1 MSESSQESEL
11 GSSARE
17 WRSAL
22 RTRTIASVAW
32 LSLGAIAAFHVA
44 MFAYYF
50 FARVRF
56 PLAIDWIEGG
66 GMVEANR
73 LAHGQTIYPTDPAT
87 FVPYAYPPVY
97 YAVVALASKVT
108 GGVTFAVGRSIS
120 AGAFFGASVLAGHHV
135 QRTLRA
141 RESGTVPPAVLW
153 LAVVGLATSGLPTVR
168 GGLDSARVDSLGAAF
183 MALGLVAAAGA
194 VREDAKHRAW
204 RAVAAATLM
213 TLAVYTKQTHLFL
226 GVGVALLLLRV
237 HARTGAIY
245 AVTFVGLVLG
255 AFLGLQAL
263 THGGFAMWMFGM
275 RHHDFLP
282 ERLLLGCQVLAISA
296 PHLFLSVGIG
306 ALTWKR
312 LSPTTRFWVQAT
324 ALAIPGALIGFAK
337 IWGEVNNF
345 ISLMAIVAVPTV
357 LVVADVSSAFF
368 GAGAR
373 STRLFAG
380 AFAIFLLGRFAE
392 EDHFRPAVRTQERA
406 QHLVDEVA
414 KLDGDVVS
422 PASPFMAHLA
432 RHNTPQVSLLAV
444 LDAQASRV
452 PGVDRDTYIAALR
465 AQKPRYLLLTGH
477 PVEKTLAPLIE
488 SDYHFVRELEAP
500 GTHELLMT
508 AVPNLLYERNP
519 PRP

>member
-1 MSESSQESEL
+1 MSESQEAEL
-11 GSSARE
+11 GQSARE
-17 WRSAL
+17 DWRSEL
-22 RTRTIASVAW
+22 RTRTVASVAW
-32 LSLGAIAAFHVA
+32 LSLGAIAAVHVA

-50 FARVRF
+50 LARVRF

-97 YAVVALASKVT
+97 YAVVALVSKLT
-108 GGVTFAVGRSIS
+108 GGVTFAVGRSVS
-120 AGAFFGASVLAGHHV
+120 AGSFFGAAVLAGVHV

-141 RESGTVPPAVLW
+141 RATASASFVVLG
-153 LAVVGLATSGLPTVR
+153 LAVVGLTTSGIVTVR
-168 GGLDSARVDSLGAAF
+168 GGLDSVRVDSLGGAF
-183 MALGLVAAAGA
+183 IALGLVVAAGA
-194 VREDAKHRAW
+194 VREDATHRAW
-204 RAVAAATLM
+204 RAVAAAMLM
-213 TLAVYTKQTHLFL
+213 TLAVYTKQTHLLL
-226 GVGVALLLLRV
+226 GVGVALLLFRA

-255 AFLGLQAL
+255 AFVGLQAL

-282 ERLLLGCQVLAISA
+282 DRLVLGCQVLALSA
-296 PHLFLSVGIG
+296 PHLFLSLGIG
-306 ALTWKR
+306 ALAWKH

-357 LVVADVSSAFF
+357 LVFADVSAAFF
-368 GAGAR
+368 GTGAR
-373 STRLFAG
+373 SARLFAG
-380 AFAIFLLGRFAE
+380 ALAIFLLGRLAE
-392 EDHFRPAVRTQERA
+392 EDHFRPALRTQERA
-406 QHLVDEVA
+406 KHLVDEVA
-414 KLDGDVVS
+414 KLDGDIVS
-422 PASPFMAHLA
+422 PTSPFMAQVA
-432 RHNTPQVSLLAV
+432 RHDTPQVSLLAV
-444 LDAQASRV
+444 LDAQASQV
-452 PGVDRDTYIAALR
+452 PGVSRDMYIAALR

-477 PVEKTLAPLIE
+477 PVEKTLAPLIQ
-488 SDYHFVRELEAP
+488 SDYHFVREIEAP

-519 PRP
+519 PN